1 MPEDPRRVYITLGKK
16 SYSILTRLDEER
28 FARVARIAKE
38 SLEGI
43 DSSNEQEERLLLAC
57 FKLAFSIESAEGR
70 IMQIIG
76 ESEPS

>member
-1 MPEDPRRVYITLGKK
+1 MSDEPRRVYITLGKK
-16 SYSILTRLDEER
+16 SYAILTRLDERR
-28 FARVARIAKE
+28 FARVTQIAKE

-70 IMQIIG
+70 IRQMIG
-76 ESEPS
+76 ESDPS

>member
-1 MPEDPRRVYITLGKK
+1 MPDDPRRVYVTLGKK
-16 SYSILTRLDEER
+16 SYSILTCLDEER

-70 IMQIIG
+70 LNQMIG
-76 ESEPS
+76 DSDPS